1 MKGYLV
7 ALVNVEDMDQYK
19 KYMALSPGIIG
30 KFGGEFLTRGGRNE
44 VVEGPD
50 HGWRKVLVAFPSY
63 QAALDCYHSAEYQA
77 AVEVRK
83 DAANAIFM
91 VMEGV

>member
-19 KYMALSPGIIG
+19 KYMALSPGIIAQY
-30 KFGGEFLTRGGRNE
+30 GGEFLTRGGRNA

-50 HGWRKVLVAFPSY
+50 HGWRKVLVEFPSY
-63 QAALDCYHSAEYQA
+63 DAALDCYNSAEYQA
-77 AVEVRK
+77 AIEVRK

-91 VMEGV
+91 IMEGV